1 MRFTIAA
8 VSLLTYFF
16 VVWVAGAAGLSR
28 LLSEYG
34 VTASL
39 PVSAE
44 MAVRLCDSDP
54 EAHYARGIVFS
65 DIGRLE
71 MSVKEYERATA
82 LRPRDYFLWL
92 ELGRARDQAG
102 DQQGA
107 LAAFNQTV
115 RLAPYYAQPRW
126 QLGNLL
132 LRAGRRDEAFAE
144 LRHAARSDPALL
156 PAVLDL
162 AWGAYAGEARSI
174 EEAVRPQTTGARVAL
189 ARFLIKHGSVSE
201 AMTLYRAMTDASD
214 ADRRALLT
222 DLLAAKRFAEAYE
235 VWSPERGATSGER
248 RGTAAVVDGGFE
260 GDIVLDDVGFG
271 WQPARDTPTVRVSLD
286 TENPRA
292 GMHSLLIAWSGDADP
307 NAPVMSQ
314 LVLVE
319 PNARYRLSFM
329 SSTREVVTGG
339 LPIITVTNASGDD
352 ERVLAR
358 SSPLPQGTRQWQG
371 YRVEF
376 VTAGTIS
383 AIRLSIRR
391 QNCGDTPCPIFGRTW
406 FDDFSLQKL

>member
-1 MRFTIAA
+1 
-8 VSLLTYFF
+8 
-16 VVWVAGAAGLSR
+16 
-28 LLSEYG
+28 
-34 VTASL
+34 
-39 PVSAE
+39 
-44 MAVRLCDSDP
+44 
-54 EAHYARGIVFS
+54 
-65 DIGRLE
+65 

-132 LRAGRRDEAFAE
+132 LRVGRPDEAFAE

-174 EEAVRPQTTGARVAL
+174 EEAVGPQTTGARVAL
-189 ARFLIKHGSVSE
+189 ARFLIKHGNISE
-201 AMTLYRAMTDASD
+201 AMTLYRTTSDASD
-214 ADRRALLT
+214 TDRRALVA

-235 VWSPERGATSGER
+235 VWSPRDCSATSGER
-248 RGTAAVVDGGFE
+248 RGKAAVHDGGFE
-260 GDIVLDDVGFG
+260 SNIVLDDVEFR
-271 WQPARDTPTVRVSLD
+271 WQPARDTQTVRVSLNTDD
-286 TENPRA
+286 TRA
-292 GMHSLLIAWSGDADP
+292 GIHSLLIAWSGDSDP
-307 NAPVMSQ
+307 NASVVSQ

-329 SSTREVVTGG
+329 SRTQEVVTGG
-339 LPIITVTNASGDD
+339 LPVVTVTDADDND

-358 SSPLPQGTRQWQG
+358 SSPLSQGTSRWQE

-376 VTAGTIS
+376 VTAGTTS
-383 AIRLSIRR
+383 AVRISIRR
-391 QNCGDTPCPIFGRTW
+391 QNCGGAPCPIFGLTW
-406 FDDFSLQKL
+406 FDDFSLHKL